1 MGCCVIGE
9 QRGPIWRCIVFTLTI
24 PVSTDGL
31 SAIKTDLAR
40 KLPDVKSSHRCEA
53 IARGL
58 GFRTYA
64 TALAAVQAGATSR
77 AHVRGDL
84 FVAYLAEHA
93 FAVSPAPFYH
103 AAAKVAL
110 RHVWDRT
117 PKLTMWGIGSG
128 GPRRKEDGRW
138 EDFRDMNARF
148 KEARAEL
155 LSDGAVKPFLASL
168 SFLGRVTPTKTIR
181 KGTGSYWLKHIAE
194 NFACSYPEGE
204 KLGPTYVA
212 NGVLIAAALH
222 AGFKM
227 KTYVDNLGYDEL
239 NVSFNMSKPCLE
251 ELDCE
256 VRPDGARAQDRRHRE
271 AMKRNRYYPFGSAT
285 F

>member
-1 MGCCVIGE
+1 M
-9 QRGPIWRCIVFTLTI
+9 FALTI
-24 PVSTDGL
+24 PVSASRLG
-31 SAIKTDLAR
+31 AIKAELTC

-64 TALAAVQAGATSR
+64 GALAAVKSETPETAQ
-77 AHVRGDL
+77 VRGDP
-84 FVAYLAEHA
+84 FTAYLAEHA
-93 FAVSPAPFYH
+93 FSVSPKVLYY

-110 RHVWDRT
+110 QNISERT
-117 PKLTMWGIGSG
+117 PKLTMWGIGVG
-128 GPRRKEDGRW
+128 RPRRKDDGRW
-138 EDFRDMNARF
+138 EDFRDMNAKF
-148 KEARAEL
+148 QKDRAEL
-155 LSDGAVKPFLASL
+155 VSDGAVAPFLTSLAFLKRVAS
-168 SFLGRVTPTKTIR
+168 TKTIR

-194 NFACSYPEGE
+194 NYACTYPEGE
-204 KLGPTYVA
+204 KLGPTYVS

-227 KTYVDNLGYDEL
+227 KTYVDELGYDDL

-256 VRPDGARAQDRRHRE
+256 IRPDGARAQDRRRRE
-271 AMKRNRYYPFGSAT
+271 EMKRYRHYPFAAAT